1 MRIHADGGRGRGF
14 RVRVVCVAAMM
25 AATGCVGDGDDAGT
39 EDRGPISLTF
49 GHVGA
54 PGSLYELTANEF
66 ARRVDEAFG
75 DRVTVA
81 VFGSSQL
88 GGDEILLQKLKLGT
102 VDFAL
107 PSTVMSSTVDAFGLF
122 EMPYLI
128 RDREHMRRVEDAIVW
143 PVLAPQAEAR
153 GYRIIAVWENGFR
166 HVTNSTRPIRGP
178 ADLAGIKLR
187 TPRGL
192 WRVKLFQ
199 AYGANPTPMPF
210 SELFVA
216 LQTGVMDGQENPLAQ
231 IYSAKLQEVQ
241 TYLSLTSHVYSPA
254 FVTVGASWGRL
265 PEEVRE
271 RLTEIARG
279 TQAFVYQE
287 AARLDVELLEALRE
301 AGVQVNEPDRQGFM
315 DASQGIYEE
324 FGNSVPGGRELIAL
338 ALSLADGS

>member
-1 MRIHADGGRGRGF
+1 MTKNGAHGGGRGFGA
-14 RVRVVCVAAMM
+14 RVAFLAGLLAA
-25 AATGCVGDGDDAGT
+25 AGCVGDAGDAGS
-39 EDRGPISLTF
+39 DDWGPISLTF

-75 DRVTVA
+75 DRVTVS

-88 GGDEILLQKLKLGT
+88 GGDEVLLQKLKLGT
-102 VDFAL
+102 IDMAL
-107 PSTVMSSTVDAFGLF
+107 PSTVMSSAVDVFGLF

-128 RDREHMRRVEDAIVW
+128 RDREHMRRVEAAIVW
-143 PVLAPQAEAR
+143 PVLAPRAEAR

-166 HVTNSTRPIRGP
+166 HVTNSVRPIRVP

-199 AYGANPTPMPF
+199 AYGANPSPMAF

-265 PEEVRE
+265 PEVVRD

-279 TQAFVYQE
+279 TQAFVHQE
-287 AARLDVELLEALRE
+287 AARMDVELLEAIRE
-301 AGVQVNEPDRQGFM
+301 AGLQVNEPDRQSFV
-315 DASQGIYEE
+315 DASQVIYEE

-338 ALSLADGS
+338 ALSLVDGS